1 MDVPRILSVY
11 ICICI
16 YTSMEEGERNK
27 STINGEDLFRTV
39 SRKEAV
45 RMGITNGII
54 IEIRRWRRG

>member
-11 ICICI
+11 VYIRR
-16 YTSMEEGERNK
+16 MEEGERNK